1 MTEQM
6 RAQEEEMRQN
16 MEELQA
22 TQEEMQ
28 RSQAETESTL
38 NAIHGSLA
46 VAEYYPDGTIAKVN
60 SNFLEVF
67 GYTQDEVI
75 GEHHRIFATKQDKG
89 SEEYK
94 QLWKDLANGYPKKGL
109 FMRINRKGEM
119 INVRSSFSPIKN
131 RAGEVTKVMEIA
143 YELK

>member
-1 MTEQM
+1 M
-6 RAQEEEMRQN
+6 
-16 MEELQA
+16 
-22 TQEEMQ
+22 
-28 RSQAETESTL
+28 
-38 NAIHGSLA
+38 
-46 VAEYYPDGTIAKVN
+46 
-60 SNFLEVF
+60 
-67 GYTQDEVI
+67 I

-94 QLWKDLANGYPKKGL
+94 QLWKDLGSGYPKKGL
-109 FMRINRKGEM
+109 YMRITRKGEM